1 MSPMLWRPP
10 PFLDLLCLAETYLWT
25 FKGLAAARHLST
37 TAADSS
43 VWKSAR
49 AIIEQHFVRAA
60 AIGGASPV
68 I

>member
-1 MSPMLWRPP
+1 
-10 PFLDLLCLAETYLWT
+10 LLCLAEAYLWT